1 MIFLFQG
8 SGGSDEIV
16 KAATARKVCSR
27 SPAAVLVTTTSSSFS
42 SQQLS
47 VRFED
52 SPVTGIQ
59 MILLGGTAKASCSS
73 ARGGNQCPPLHQEE
87 GRLGIMS
94 AKHFAV
100 VIIIESPSVLHC
112 IMDPNSV
119 SHRVVYM

>member
-1 MIFLFQG
+1 MIFIFQG

-42 SQQLS
+42 SQQQS
-47 VRFED
+47 VRLED
-52 SPVTGIQ
+52 SPVTWIQ
-59 MILLGGTAKASCSS
+59 ILLGGTAKASCPS

-94 AKHFAV
+94 ARHFAV
-100 VIIIESPSVLHC
+100 VIITKSPSGLHC
-112 IMDPNSV
+112 IMDLNSV
-119 SHRVVYM
+119 SPIVAFR